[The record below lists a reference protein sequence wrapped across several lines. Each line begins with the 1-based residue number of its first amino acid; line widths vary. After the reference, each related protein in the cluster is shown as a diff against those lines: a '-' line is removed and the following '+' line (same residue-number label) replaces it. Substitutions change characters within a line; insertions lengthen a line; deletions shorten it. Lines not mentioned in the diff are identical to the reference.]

1 MTIALFIA
9 GVVALIAGA
18 ELLVRGASRLA
29 ASAGISPLVIGLTV
43 VAFGTSSPELA
54 VSLGAASAGQSDIAM
69 GNVVGSNV
77 LNVLLILG
85 ASALIVPLVVAQ
97 QLLRLDVPLM
107 IAASVLLL
115 VLALDGSIGRLDGIL
130 MFACLVAYTV
140 FLIVQSRRERDP
152 AVLGEY
158 EQAYGKRPAG
168 GPLRQ
173 LALVAA
179 GLVLLVIGS
188 GWLVDGAVV
197 FARWM
202 GVSELVIGLTVVAVG
217 TSLPEIAASII
228 AALKGERDIAVG
240 NVVGSNIFN
249 ILCVLGLSS
258 IFAPGGITVAPSVLS
273 FDLPVMIAVAVA
285 CLPIFFTGWRVD
297 RWEGAVFLGYYVCYT
312 SYLVLR
318 ATEHDALGPF
328 SFIMVA
334 FVLPITALTLAIIA
348 YRAWRAHA
356 SRPGRSD

>member
-1 MTIALFIA
+1 MTILLFVVGVIA
-9 GVVALIAGA
+9 VIGGA
-18 ELLVRGASRLA
+18 EMLVRGASRLA
-29 ASAGISPLVIGLTV
+29 AAAGISPLVIGLTV

-54 VSLGAASAGQSDIAM
+54 VSVSAATAGQSDIAM

-107 IAASVLLL
+107 VGASILLL
-115 VLALDGSIGRLDGIL
+115 VLALDGSLGTLDGSL
-130 MFACLVAYTV
+130 LFACLIGYTV

-158 EQAYGKRPAG
+158 QQAYGTQPTG
-168 GPLRQ
+168 GVLRQ

-179 GLVLLVIGS
+179 GLALLVIGS
-188 GWLVDGAVV
+188 NWLVDGAVV
-197 FARWM
+197 FARWL
-202 GVSELVIGLTVVAVG
+202 GVSELVIGLTVIAVG
-217 TSLPEIAASII
+217 TSLPEIAATII
-228 AALKGERDIAVG
+228 AAIRGERDIAVG
-240 NVVGSNIFN
+240 NIVGSNIFN
-249 ILCVLGLSS
+249 ILGVLGLSS
-258 IFAPGGITVAPSVLS
+258 VIAPGGIAVAPSVLS

-318 ATEHDALGPF
+318 ATEHDALPHF
-328 SFIMVA
+328 SRIMVV

-348 YRAWRAHA
+348 YRAWRARVDRA
-356 SRPGRSD
+356 G

>member
-1 MTIALFIA
+1 MTILLFVA
-9 GVVALIAGA
+9 GVVALILGA
-18 ELLVRGASRLA
+18 EMLVRGASRLA
-29 ASAGISPLVIGLTV
+29 ATAGISPLVIGLTV

-54 VSLGAASAGQSDIAM
+54 VSLGAVSAGQSDIAM

-85 ASALIVPLVVAQ
+85 ASAVIVPLVVAQ

-107 IAASVLLL
+107 IAASVLLF

-130 MFACLVAYTV
+130 LFGCLIAYVV

-158 EQAYGKRPAG
+158 AQAYGKRPAG

-173 LALVAA
+173 LALVVA

-202 GVSELVIGLTVVAVG
+202 GVSELVIGLTVVAIG
-217 TSLPEIAASII
+217 TSLPEIAATII
-228 AALKGERDIAVG
+228 AAIRGERDIAVG

-258 IFAPGGITVAPSVLS
+258 MIAPDGITVAPSVLR

-318 ATEHDALGPF
+318 ATEHDALPHF
-328 SFIMVA
+328 SRIMVA

-348 YRAWRAHA
+348 YRAWHARA
-356 SRPGRSD
+356 GRAG